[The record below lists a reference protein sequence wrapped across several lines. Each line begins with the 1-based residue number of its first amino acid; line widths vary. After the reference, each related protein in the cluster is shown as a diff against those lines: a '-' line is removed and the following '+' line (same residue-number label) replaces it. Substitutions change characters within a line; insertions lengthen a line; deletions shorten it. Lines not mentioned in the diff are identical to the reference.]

1 MRKSLCLVSIAM
13 LALAA
18 CTDHNNQSSGSGSSG
33 GSSSGG
39 SSSGGSGTST
49 LSAFVLNLFAMDT
62 TETALPTDLT
72 AVTLDT
78 SSEDPTLYASLFAP
92 GG

>member
-1 MRKSLCLVSIAM
+1 MRKSLCLISIVM
-13 LALAA
+13 LVLAA
-18 CTDHNNQSSGSGSSG
+18 CTDHDNQSSGGGSSG

-39 SSSGGSGTST
+39 SSSGGSGSST
-49 LSAFVLNLFAMDT
+49 LSAFVLDLFAKDT

-72 AVTLDT
+72 TVTLDT
-78 SSEDPTLYASLFAP
+78 SAEDPTLYASLFAP